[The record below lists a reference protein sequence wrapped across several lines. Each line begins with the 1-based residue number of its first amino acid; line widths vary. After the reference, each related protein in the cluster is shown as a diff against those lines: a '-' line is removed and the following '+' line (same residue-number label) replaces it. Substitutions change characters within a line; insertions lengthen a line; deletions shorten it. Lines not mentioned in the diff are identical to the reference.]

1 MATDRQ
7 FIDVL
12 ARGLAVLECQS
23 RANKPLGNGELA
35 RLTELPPSSISRL
48 TYTLTELGYIRRCS
62 NERAYELTPKNLT
75 LGYPVLA
82 GMSFLDR
89 ARPYL
94 QEISEQ
100 TGETAALA
108 ILDGLH
114 ISFIEVVPG
123 NNLVAVRLSTGGR
136 LRIGVSAAGVA
147 LVAALPERKRW
158 TLLTRLA
165 TDKKKRGEECEE
177 SDDFDR
183 ALALCVRRGYATVRN
198 LWQEGIGG
206 ISVPVMW
213 QDQLAALTMPVST
226 GCVSEQRM
234 RNELAPVLV
243 KAAQALGP
251 VSIIGG
257 RRPA

>member
-7 FIDVL
+7 FIEVL
-12 ARGLAVLECQS
+12 ARGLAVLECMS
-23 RANKPLGNGELA
+23 RAHKPLGNGELS
-35 RLTELPPSSISRL
+35 RLTGLPPSSISRL

-94 QEISEQ
+94 QEISEE
-100 TGETAALA
+100 TGETAAFA

-147 LVAALPERKRW
+147 LVSALPERKRW
-158 TLLTRLA
+158 TLLARLA
-165 TDKKKRGEECEE
+165 ADMKKRG
-177 SDDFDR
+177 DDVDHFDR
-183 ALALCVRRGYATVRN
+183 ALALCVRRGFAILRN
-198 LWQEGIGG
+198 VWQEGIGG

-213 QDQLAALTMPVST
+213 QGQLAALTIPIST
-226 GCVSEQRM
+226 GSVNEQRM

-257 RRPA
+257 HRPR